1 MYKVRGVTARLALVL
16 VVVPSSHDTSQ
27 GFRDICCHVPYPVHL
42 RASCHTCTC
51 ACTRTVFCHHTGHCH
66 ADSRARRRSP
76 CASSSGRRYSSWH
89 LQTCTC
95 SAGAADITCDA
106 TLESDGGSLTRVRH
120 LIACHSGSAL
130 EKMTPQHA
138 SHAYAR
144 RRPSMHAPRQ
154 FMASSWRAHGD
165 SWRAHGEDVMNA

>member
-1 MYKVRGVTARLALVL
+1 MYKVRALTASRLALVL
-16 VVVPSSHDTSQ
+16 VLVPSSHDRRHVT
-27 GFRDICCHVPYPVHL
+27 GTCCHVPYPVHL
-42 RASCHTCTC
+42 RASCH
-51 ACTRTVFCHHTGHCH
+51 TRTVFCHHTGHCH

-76 CASSSGRRYSSWH
+76 CASSSGRRFSSWH

-106 TLESDGGSLTRVRH
+106 TLELDGGSLTRVRH

-154 FMASSWRAHGD
+154 FIASSWRAHGELM
-165 SWRAHGEDVMNA
+165 ATHGELMARTS